1 MSNKVTVSS
10 TQKDLH
16 GDTLSLEHLKKGVET
31 INGDKKMRM
40 LINHRRD
47 LPPIGYWTNGELDEL
62 SDVYLL
68 KAEPILYK
76 RREILTGTTVLIKES
91 FETPVTFIERPYEE
105 GQPVTLTFDKNNF
118 ESWDSVKRVIQK
130 LTIESGEPIQ
140 VKHDSRKDLT
150 PDPRLIITL
159 TTYYSILYPLIKPFI
174 KKIGEKIAEDIA
186 DDVYKKTKEKSKH
199 FFKNIKHYIT
209 TIRKSALPKDKK
221 LTTIFEIPGEPYIE
235 LHAKTD
241 DADLIVNALNGSKIS
256 KLHQQLS
263 DLSKLIDI
271 KEVHFK
277 LNEKGQWKFTYLI
290 GFDGSI
296 IGTKDIIS
304 KRDYLQNRINLKS
317 IKGFSLGADVSYS
330 DIIEEAD

>member
-1 MSNKVTVSS
+1 M
-10 TQKDLH
+10 
-16 GDTLSLEHLKKGVET
+16 
-31 INGDKKMRM
+31 
-40 LINHRRD
+40 
-47 LPPIGYWTNGELDEL
+47 
-62 SDVYLL
+62 
-68 KAEPILYK
+68 
-76 RREILTGTTVLIKES
+76 
-91 FETPVTFIERPYEE
+91 
-105 GQPVTLTFDKNNF
+105 
-118 ESWDSVKRVIQK
+118 
-130 LTIESGEPIQ
+130 
-140 VKHDSRKDLT
+140 
-150 PDPRLIITL
+150 
-159 TTYYSILYPLIKPFI
+159 
-174 KKIGEKIAEDIA
+174 
-186 DDVYKKTKEKSKH
+186 
-199 FFKNIKHYIT
+199 
-209 TIRKSALPKDKK
+209 PKDKK

>member
-1 MSNKVTVSS
+1 MSNKVIVSS

-16 GDTLSLEHLKKGVET
+16 GDTFSLEHLKKGVET

-47 LPPIGYWTNGELDEL
+47 LPPIGYWTNGELDEQNE
-62 SDVYLL
+62 VYLL

-76 RREILTGTTVLIKES
+76 SREIIAGNTVLIKET
-91 FETPVTFIERPYEE
+91 FETSVAFIERPYEE
-105 GQPVTLTFDKNNF
+105 GQPITLTFDKNNF
-118 ESWDSVKRVIQK
+118 ESWDSVKRVVQK
-130 LTIESGEPIQ
+130 LTSESDEPIQ
-140 VKHDSRKDLT
+140 IKHDSRKDLT

-186 DDVYKKTKEKSKH
+186 DDVYKKTKEKG
-199 FFKNIKHYIT
+199 KNILNDIKKYVT

-221 LTTIFEIPGEPYIE
+221 LTTIFEIPGKPYIE

-241 DADLIVNALNGSKIS
+241 DADLIVNALKGSKLS
-256 KLHQQLS
+256 KLHGQLS

-277 LNEKGQWKFTYLI
+277 LSEKGHWKFTYLI
-290 GFDGSI
+290 GVDGSI

-304 KRDYLQNRINLKS
+304 KRDYLQNRINLRN
-317 IKGFSLGADVSYS
+317 IKGFSVGADVSYS
-330 DIIEEAD
+330 ENNEES

>member
-16 GDTLSLEHLKKGVET
+16 GDTLSLEHLKKGVDT
-31 INGDKKMRM
+31 INGEKKMRM

-47 LPPIGYWTNGELDEL
+47 LPPIGYWTNGELEEK

-68 KAEPILYK
+68 KAEPIPYK
-76 RREILTGTTVLIKES
+76 SRETLTGKTILIKET
-91 FETPVTFIERPYEE
+91 FETSISFIERPYDEE
-105 GQPVTLTFDKNNF
+105 QPITLTFDKNNF
-118 ESWDSVKRVIQK
+118 ESWDVVKKITQK
-130 LTIESGEPIQ
+130 LTTESDEPIQ
-140 VKHDSRKDLT
+140 VKHDTRKELI

-159 TTYYSILYPLIKPFI
+159 TTYYSIFHPLIKPFL

-186 DDVYKKTKEKSKH
+186 EDVYKKTKEKSKKLIKDI
-199 FFKNIKHYIT
+199 KNYIGT
-209 TIRKSALPKDKK
+209 VRKGALPKNKK

-241 DADLIVNALNGSKIS
+241 DADIIANALSGSRISKIH
-256 KLHQQLS
+256 KQIN
-263 DLSKLIDI
+263 DLNKLIEL

-290 GFDGSI
+290 GIDGSI

-304 KRDYLQNRINLKS
+304 KRDYLQNRINLRS
-317 IKGFSLGADVSYS
+317 VKGFSAGADVSYS
-330 DIIEEAD
+330 DNDEELD